1 MNNLLS
7 IHTLRFLLL
16 IVFQVLLFNHIDF
29 LGYVN
34 PYIYILFIALYP
46 VKNNRMLFLFLSFLL
61 GLIIDFF
68 MDSGGINATAS
79 LIIAFIRPAVLKFSF
94 GAVYE
99 HNVLKFNNTNFIQK
113 LAYLSILI
121 VIHHFFYFLMEFF
134 NISKIIL
141 ILKNTLLS
149 SIFTI
154 LLSILIT
161 TIFSKKTKWENI
173 YFSFL

>member
-61 GLIIDFF
+61 GLII
-68 MDSGGINATAS
+68 
-79 LIIAFIRPAVLKFSF
+79 AFIRPAVLKFSF

-113 LAYLSILI
+113 LAYFSILI